1 MKTTRDLDLVVRH
14 KLFDDT
20 EDMVVW
26 LQAHGMK
33 EEAKHIAKMYTYQKK
48 LIAEI
53 RKLRK
58 ELKK

>member
-1 MKTTRDLDLVVRH
+1 MKTTRDLDLIDKH
-14 KLFDDT
+14 KFFGDSIAIAR
-20 EDMVVW
+20 W
-26 LQAHGMK
+26 LDNHGMK